1 MSGSDKDKGRWG
13 TTRQIEVVKEAVASA
28 LANADETR
36 IMRREDTPADDPV
49 PPPAP
54 DITQSKLPVKVVI
67 GLVLYAVGQV
77 LTLAGVYYDLRA
89 DVRSLQEATA
99 PPEVTEVRLRI
110 EQMERDLQRIESQTR
125 ESPTA
130 MDNMRRVGELNA
142 DVRELTARMRSL
154 ERQ

>member
-1 MSGSDKDKGRWG
+1 MSDEDKGRWG

-28 LANADETR
+28 LADADETR
-36 IMRREDTPADDPV
+36 TTRREEPPASDT

-110 EQMERDLQRIESQTR
+110 GQMERDLQRIESRTR

-142 DVRELTARMRSL
+142 DVRELKARVRSL

>member
-1 MSGSDKDKGRWG
+1 M
-13 TTRQIEVVKEAVASA
+13 
-28 LANADETR
+28 
-36 IMRREDTPADDPV
+36 
-49 PPPAP
+49 PPP
-54 DITQSKLPVKVVI
+54 DITQAKLPVKVVI

-89 DVRSLQEATA
+89 DVRSLQEATDS
-99 PPEVTEVRLRI
+99 PDITEVRLRV
-110 EQMERDLQRIESQTR
+110 EQMDRDLQRIESQNR

-142 DVRELTARMRSL
+142 DVRELKARVRSL

>member
-1 MSGSDKDKGRWG
+1 VSDEDKGRWG

-28 LANADETR
+28 LADADETR
-36 IMRREDTPADDPV
+36 TTRREEPPASDT

-110 EQMERDLQRIESQTR
+110 GQMERDLQRIESRTR

-142 DVRELTARMRSL
+142 DVRELKARVRSL

>member
-1 MSGSDKDKGRWG
+1 MSGSDKDKGKWG

-36 IMRREDTPADDPV
+36 IMRREDPPADDPV
-49 PPPAP
+49 LPPP
-54 DITQSKLPVKVVI
+54 DITQAKLPVKVVI

-89 DVRSLQEATA
+89 DVRSLQEATDS
-99 PPEVTEVRLRI
+99 PDITEVRLRV
-110 EQMERDLQRIESQTR
+110 EQMDRDLQRIESQTR

-142 DVRELTARMRSL
+142 DVRELKARVRSL

>member
-1 MSGSDKDKGRWG
+1 MSVSDEDKGRWG

-28 LANADETR
+28 LADVDETR
-36 IMRREDTPADDPV
+36 TTRREEPKAEAPK
-49 PPPAP
+49 PPAP
-54 DITQSKLPVKVVI
+54 DITQAKLPVKVVI

-89 DVRSLQEATA
+89 DVRSLQEATDS
-99 PPEVTEVRLRI
+99 PEITEVRLRV
-110 EQMERDLQRIESQTR
+110 EQMDRDLQRIESQNR

-142 DVRELTARMRSL
+142 DVRELKARVRSL

>member
-1 MSGSDKDKGRWG
+1 MSESDDNNRWG

-28 LANADETR
+28 LADADETR
-36 IMRREDTPADDPV
+36 VTRREEPPGGDPV
-49 PPPAP
+49 PPPP
-54 DITQSKLPVKVVI
+54 DITQAKLPVKVVI

-89 DVRSLQEATA
+89 DVRSLQEATDS
-99 PPEVTEVRLRI
+99 PEITEVRLRV
-110 EQMERDLQRIESQTR
+110 EQMDRDLQRIESQNR

-142 DVRELTARMRSL
+142 DVRELKARVRSL

>member
-1 MSGSDKDKGRWG
+1 MSDEDKGKWG

-28 LANADETR
+28 LADVDETR
-36 IMRREDTPADDPV
+36 TTRREEPRAEVPQ
-49 PPPAP
+49 PPPP
-54 DITQSKLPVKVVI
+54 DITQAKLPVKVVI

-110 EQMERDLQRIESQTR
+110 GQMERDLQRIESRTR

-130 MDNMRRVGELNA
+130 MDNMMRVGELNA
-142 DVRELTARMRSL
+142 DVRELKARVRSL

>member
-1 MSGSDKDKGRWG
+1 MSGSDKDKGKWG

-36 IMRREDTPADDPV
+36 IMRREDPPADDPV
-49 PPPAP
+49 LPPP
-54 DITQSKLPVKVVI
+54 DITQAKLPVKVVI

-89 DVRSLQEATA
+89 DVRSLQEATDS
-99 PPEVTEVRLRI
+99 PEITEVRLRV
-110 EQMERDLQRIESQTR
+110 EQMDRDLQRIESQNR

-142 DVRELTARMRSL
+142 DVRELKARVRSL

>member
-1 MSGSDKDKGRWG
+1 VSESDDNSRWG

-28 LANADETR
+28 LADVDETR
-36 IMRREDTPADDPV
+36 ITRREEPPADDPV
-49 PPPAP
+49 PPP
-54 DITQSKLPVKVVI
+54 DITQAKLPVKVVI

-89 DVRSLQEATA
+89 DVRSLQEATDS
-99 PPEVTEVRLRI
+99 PEITEVRLRV
-110 EQMERDLQRIESQTR
+110 EQMDRDLQRIESQNR

-142 DVRELTARMRSL
+142 DVRELKARVRSL